1 MHKTWLIFKREYIT
15 RVRTK
20 GFVIAT
26 IGIPL
31 LTAGLMGGSIY
42 LAVRENTRTM
52 KIAILDDAGG
62 FAESIAK
69 GLDKKLPNGLPAFQV
84 VKKIE
89 RPTSEKNA
97 RKDLMNEVNSGVLD
111 AFLVLPKEGAEAKS
125 AEFHARNTGDFTLEG
140 SLARAVSNSVVERRL
155 RDRGV
160 KVESLDALLHG
171 VQLVSHHVH
180 VHLPE
185 LQNAFVTYHC
195 R

>member
-1 MHKTWLIFKREYIT
+1 MSQVTEQSVQFQRTLASIMFSRGSDVYDFFFFQAEDGIRDLIVTGVQTCALPIYGGEYIT

-97 RKDLMNEVNSGVLD
+97 RKDL
-111 AFLVLPKEGAEAKS
+111 
-125 AEFHARNTGDFTLEG
+125 
-140 SLARAVSNSVVERRL
+140 
-155 RDRGV
+155 
-160 KVESLDALLHG
+160 
-171 VQLVSHHVH
+171 
-180 VHLPE
+180 
-185 LQNAFVTYHC
+185 
-195 R
+195 